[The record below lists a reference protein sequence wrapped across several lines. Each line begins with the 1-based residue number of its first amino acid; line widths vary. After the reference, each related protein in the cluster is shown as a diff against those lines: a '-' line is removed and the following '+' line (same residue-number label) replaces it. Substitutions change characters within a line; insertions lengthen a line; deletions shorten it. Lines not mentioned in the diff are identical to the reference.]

1 MSEIGA
7 APQAAIVARMAN
19 DATRSSF
26 IFSRL
31 IHDVSPLRYARGHH
45 PGKSAL
51 VVLARARWT
60 TYLLSSSDAFHRLMQ
75 LPGFIRN
82 HKLIT
87 ILVLVVVT
95 PILVFSGWAFVALHT
110 SYSTGRRA
118 GYLQKLSK
126 RGWLCKT
133 WEGELQVNVVP
144 GTAPEVFAFSVR
156 SDSVAAELNKNAG
169 KRVVV
174 TYAQHKGVPTSC
186 FGDTEYYI
194 TGVGPVGAP

>member
-1 MSEIGA
+1 M
-7 APQAAIVARMAN
+7 Q
-19 DATRSSF
+19 
-26 IFSRL
+26 
-31 IHDVSPLRYARGHH
+31 DVSPLRYALGRR

-51 VVLARARWT
+51 AVLARVPWT
-60 TYLLSSSDAFHRLMQ
+60 AYLLWSSDALHRLMQ
-75 LPGFIRN
+75 LPAFIRS

-87 ILVLVVVT
+87 TIVLVVVT

-110 SYSTGRRA
+110 SYSTGDRA

-133 WEGELQVNVVP
+133 WEGELQTNVIP
-144 GTAPEVFAFSVR
+144 GAPAEVFLFSVR

-194 TGVGPVGAP
+194 TGVRPVSAP